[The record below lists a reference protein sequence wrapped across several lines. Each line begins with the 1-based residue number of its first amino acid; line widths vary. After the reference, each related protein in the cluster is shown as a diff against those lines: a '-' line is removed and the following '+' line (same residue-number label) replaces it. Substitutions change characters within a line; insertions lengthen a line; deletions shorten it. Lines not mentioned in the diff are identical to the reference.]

1 MNRYRLDTL
10 LARHDLYKQF
20 VKYIKR
26 ISRRQLSE
34 TSVLN
39 RLSKLEAIRRK
50 HQFSLDDPDPMKTL
64 TLVEN
69 AGCAAAT
76 LNSYRFVI
84 KQWLQFK
91 GVPITDELKTV
102 LRNKSGKR
110 VRKISPKDL
119 LTAEERS
126 HIIGNLHSPSIR
138 AYLAALWDT
147 GCRPSEIN
155 AMLIVDVKED
165 AHGFLLNLHQ
175 TKFEKK
181 SRPVRLLDPQSIA
194 TFSDWWTIHPKRE
207 DLTSWL
213 FPNRLG
219 NHLDVVTLSQYLRER
234 FNEPLKRGKNK
245 PKSSLNL
252 YLYRKSRITHLLKE
266 RILNEVEIKTR
277 VGHTQHSTML
287 EKYYAI
293 LDEID
298 QQEAELRYLGVK
310 TEQEQVP
317 MELCPHCG
325 APNLATATRCY
336 RCRQPLSEK
345 EMVDEQRGLVKDTLR
360 TLLGDPETLQMIIET
375 VSSLEPTVEVES
387 LKPSARI
394 EQEE

>member
-1 MNRYRLDTL
+1 MAGYRIETL
-10 LARHDLYKQF
+10 LARHDLYEQF
-20 VKYIKR
+20 VEYIKR
-26 ISRRQLSE
+26 MSKRQLSKK
-34 TSVLN
+34 SVIN
-39 RLSKLEAIRRK
+39 RLSKLEAMRRK
-50 HQFSLDDPDPMKTL
+50 HKFSLDDPNPMKTL
-64 TLVEN
+64 NFVEK

-84 KQWLQFK
+84 KQWMQFK
-91 GVPITDELKTV
+91 GIPITDELKSI
-102 LRNKSGKR
+102 LRNKSGTR

-119 LTAEERS
+119 LTVEERA

-147 GCRPSEIN
+147 ACRPSEISS
-155 AMLIVDVKED
+155 MTVVDVKED
-165 AHGFLLNLHQ
+165 SHGFVLNLHQ

-194 TFSDWWTIHPKRE
+194 TFSDWWAIHPNRE

-213 FPNRLG
+213 FPNRQG
-219 NHLDVVTLSQYLRER
+219 NHLEVVTLSQYLRER
-234 FNEPLKRGKNK
+234 FNEPLNRGKNK

-266 RILNEVEIKTR
+266 RILSEVEIKTR
-277 VGHTQHSTML
+277 VGHMQHSTML
-287 EKYYAI
+287 EQYYAI
-293 LDEID
+293 LDELD

-310 TEQEQVP
+310 TEKEQVP

-325 APNLATATRCY
+325 APNLATVARCY

-345 EMVDEQRGLVKDTLR
+345 EMVEEQKELLQEAVKSVIST
-360 TLLGDPETLQMIIET
+360 PETLQLL
-375 VSSLEPTVEVES
+375 VDAV
-387 LKPSARI
+387 SARLPSP
-394 EQEE
+394 EAADLESSARNRQEE